1 MKSLTQ
7 PFVRVDGKLIH
18 EGMAEYMSRGRSG
31 ACTIPA
37 QTGSVGMHRQA
48 VPVHKA
54 NPFTPGRLDTCD
66 GVHGRSSTHLQRP
79 RHQLQLSLQKDNSV
93 DHRSR
98 SCSRDSVVVR
108 SAIGQHRIVCTVT
121 QPLLCLAG
129 LLFAQQQSLQAIAD
143 QVRKK
148 AAKARLRLVKLGP
161 QV

>member
-98 SCSRDSVVVR
+98 SCSRDSVVVS
-108 SAIGQHRIVCTVT
+108 SAIGQPSSIQNSMPCHTALTMPCRSSLCATTV
-121 QPLLCLAG
+121 
-129 LLFAQQQSLQAIAD
+129 
-143 QVRKK
+143 
-148 AAKARLRLVKLGP
+148 AASHCRSGA
-161 QV
+161 